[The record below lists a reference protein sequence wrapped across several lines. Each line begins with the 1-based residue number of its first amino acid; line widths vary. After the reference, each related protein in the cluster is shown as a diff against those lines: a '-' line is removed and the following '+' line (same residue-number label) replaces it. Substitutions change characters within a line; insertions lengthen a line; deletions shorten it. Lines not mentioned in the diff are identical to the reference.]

1 MLNHYKAGQ
10 FNLAIWPASQIESEC
25 DWEYVQE
32 DLQFEGIA
40 MHNCGTVIGAQEVW
54 AAAEQLKEDEAIASY
69 VNNVEG
75 AKAAR
80 EELKSRFLESQV
92 DHARDC
98 WRVVVDR
105 AQCQLPESSI
115 LELCQLAAAV
125 AAGESYRVY
134 CWVDG
139 DYDSLDPTID
149 HGYAVP
155 EWISFYEA
163 APELAQ
169 WFGTAVLG
177 ESVELVEYDEE
188 IDDYDELLDVWSAT
202 GFDPLQGALF

>member
-1 MLNHYKAGQ
+1 MLNHYKMGQ
-10 FNLAIWPASQIESEC
+10 FNLAVWPASQIESEC

-69 VNNVEG
+69 VNNVEA

-80 EELKSRFLESQV
+80 EELKSRFLELQV
-92 DHARDC
+92 DYARDC

-105 AQCQLPESSI
+105 AQCQLPENSVRQV
-115 LELCQLAAAV
+115 CQLAAAV
-125 AAGESYRVY
+125 AAGESFRVY

-139 DYDSLDPTID
+139 DYDSLDPTIN
-149 HGYAVP
+149 HGHAVP
-155 EWISFYEA
+155 EWVNFYEV

-188 IDDYDELLDVWSAT
+188 ISDYDGLLEVWSAA

>member
-1 MLNHYKAGQ
+1 MLNHYKMGQ
-10 FNLAIWPASQIESEC
+10 FNLAVWTANQIESEC
-25 DWEYVQE
+25 DWESVQE

-54 AAAEQLKEDEAIASY
+54 TAAEQLKEDEAIASY
-69 VNNVEG
+69 VNDVKA

-80 EELKSRFLESQV
+80 EELKSRFPELRV

-105 AQCQLPESSI
+105 AQCQLPENSVRQ
-115 LELCQLAAAV
+115 LCQLAAAV
-125 AAGESYRVY
+125 AASESYRVY

-139 DYDSLDPTID
+139 DEDSLDPTIN

-155 EWISFYEA
+155 EWISFYEV
-163 APELAQ
+163 APELAE
-169 WFGTAVLG
+169 WFGTAVAG

-188 IDDYDELLDVWSAT
+188 INDYDGLLEVWSAA
-202 GFDPLQGALF
+202 GFDPLQGVLF